1 MFISVISLLFLI
13 SCQTYR
19 SNDNAPKFPESS
31 NIATTTFWV
40 DTEQDPLRLSQ
51 ALISELSNCG
61 VTAYAQTKSEQ
72 NVQKSRGTGFA
83 ISSNLIITN
92 SHVVGLSETVKVQIG
107 NNNIE
112 ASVIINEPN
121 LDLAVLKTS
130 TNLPYSFTVSDDIE
144 KGEQIFVLGYPY
156 TDVMGDESKIMD
168 GIVNSNTGM
177 YNSALMFQF
186 SADIQSGNSGSPIFD
201 NDFNVIGIASSKLSD
216 LYTLSDGGFVVP
228 SVNYAIKSDFLKYL
242 VKDFGEDTS
251 TKVNSL
257 ENAEKAVFLI
267 TSEQINTPI
276 IEEDDLLIKF
286 SYTYDYAIYDISN
299 GIYYVDPLIV
309 SVYTTNG
316 TKILEIA
323 ESSYRYESAHETAQY
338 AARQIFYAFADI
350 AMPRTNNGEK
360 PAT

>member
-1 MFISVISLLFLI
+1 M
-13 SCQTYR
+13 
-19 SNDNAPKFPESS
+19 
-31 NIATTTFWV
+31 
-40 DTEQDPLRLSQ
+40 SQ

-61 VTAYAQTKSEQ
+61 VTAYALIKSEQ
-72 NVQKSRGTGFA
+72 NVQTSKGTGFA

-92 SHVVGLSETVKVQIG
+92 SHVVGFSKTAKVQIG

-112 ASVIINEPN
+112 ASAIINEPN

-130 TNLPYSFTVSDDIE
+130 TNLPYSFTLSDNIE

-156 TDVMGDESKIMD
+156 TDVMGEECKIMD

-201 NDFNVIGIASSKLSD
+201 NDFNVVGIASSKLSD

-228 SVNYAIKSDFLKYL
+228 SVNYAVRSDFLKYL
-242 VKDFGEDTS
+242 IKDFGEDTS

-257 ENAEKAVFLI
+257 ENAEKSVFLI
-267 TSEQINTPI
+267 TSEQIKTPT
-276 IEEDDLLIKF
+276 IEEDDDLLIEF

-309 SVYTTNG
+309 SVYTING

-323 ESSYRYESAHETAQY
+323 ESSYRYESAYETAQY
-338 AARQIFYAFADI
+338 VARQIFYAFADI
-350 AMPRTNNGEK
+350 AMPRTNNGDK
-360 PAT
+360 PTT